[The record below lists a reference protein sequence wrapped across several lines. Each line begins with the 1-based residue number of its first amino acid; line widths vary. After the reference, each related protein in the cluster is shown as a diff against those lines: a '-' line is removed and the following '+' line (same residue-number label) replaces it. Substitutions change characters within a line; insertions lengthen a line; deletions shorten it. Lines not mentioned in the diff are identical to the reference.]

1 MGEAG
6 SGSAIRVLHVDDD
19 RQYAETT
26 AAFLKQER
34 AEFEVETATSASEGL
49 ARLDGESVD
58 CIVSDY
64 EMPGENG
71 IDFLESIRE
80 AYPDLPFIL
89 YTGRGS
95 EAVAGDAI
103 SAGVTDYLQK
113 TSDPSHYALL
123 ANRIVNAVEQYRS
136 QRALEESKDRLSLF
150 IDQSPLGFVEF
161 DQDFEIIRVNDTVT
175 DIFGYTE
182 EELVGETWEV
192 FVSPRSYDDV
202 DAVTSAL
209 SDVSGGYH
217 SVDEN
222 VRKDGERIM
231 VEWHNRLVTDDSG
244 DVVTIFSHCQDVT
257 ERIEYEQNL
266 AQLRDFF
273 AEAEELGELGAWEF
287 DESGMSTWTA
297 GTRRIH
303 EVDDDFDPTVEGGLS
318 FYHPADRE
326 TVADAVDAA
335 LEDGEPYDL
344 EVRLITATGDRRWVR
359 TRGKRVEDDES
370 RTVRG
375 FIQDITEQKERERR
389 LRVQNERLESFASV
403 VSHDLQGPLTAAQ
416 GHLELARQE
425 VTNDHLDSIDDAHER
440 MQTLIDDILTLARD
454 GREATTTEPVNV
466 QTAAT
471 ACWQT
476 IDTAEATLV
485 TDTDSVVLAD
495 PRRLQRLLANLF
507 RNSVAHG
514 SQPEPSQLQEES
526 LEQGAAGSPGQP
538 DGAVGNGGGVTVT
551 VGDVDD
557 ASGFY
562 VADDGPGIPEDER
575 DAVFDAGYSTASEGT
590 GFGLAIVADIAAV
603 HGWDVSVTDS
613 ESGGARFEITGVD
626 EAR

>member
-1 MGEAG
+1 MGEA
-6 SGSAIRVLHVDDD
+6 GSAIRVLHVDDD
-19 RQYAETT
+19 LPYAETA
-26 AAFLKQER
+26 AAFLERER
-34 AEFEVETATSASEGL
+34 AEFDIETATSASEGL
-49 ARLDGESVD
+49 RLLETESVD

-71 IDFLESIRE
+71 IEFLESVRE
-80 AYPDLPFIL
+80 DYPDLPFIL

-113 TSDPSHYALL
+113 TSDTSHYALL
-123 ANRIVNAVEQYRS
+123 ANRIVNAVEQSRS
-136 QRALEESKDRLSLF
+136 QRALEASKDRLSLF
-150 IDQSPLGFVEF
+150 IDQSPLGFVEYN
-161 DQDFEIIRVNDTVT
+161 QDFEIVRVNDTLT
-175 DIFGYTE
+175 EMFGYTE
-182 EELVGETWEV
+182 DELVGETWEV
-192 FVSPRSYDDV
+192 FVSPESYNNV

-209 SDVSGGYH
+209 SEASGGYH
-217 SVDEN
+217 SVNEN
-222 VRKDGERIM
+222 VRKDGDRIV
-231 VEWHNRLVTDDSG
+231 VEWHNRIVTDDSG

-257 ERIEYEQNL
+257 ERIEHEQNL

-273 AEAEELGELGAWEF
+273 AEAEELGDLGAWEF

-303 EVDDDFDPTVEGGLS
+303 EVDDDFDPTVEDGLS
-318 FYHPADRE
+318 FYHPDDRE

-344 EVRLITATGDRRWVR
+344 EVRLITATGDCRWVR
-359 TRGKRVEDDES
+359 THGKRVEDGEK

-403 VSHDLQGPLTAAQ
+403 VSHDLQGPLTVAQ
-416 GHLELARQE
+416 GHLELAQQD
-425 VTNDHLDSIDDAHER
+425 VTSDHLDSIDSAHER

-454 GREATTTEPVNV
+454 GREATTTEPVSL
-466 QTAAT
+466 QTAAS
-471 ACWQT
+471 ACWET
-476 IDTAEATLV
+476 IGTENGTLV
-485 TDTDSVVLAD
+485 TDTDSVVVAD
-495 PRRLQRLLANLF
+495 PRRLQRLLENLF
-507 RNSVAHG
+507 RNSVTHA
-514 SQPEPSQLQEES
+514 STPSLSRMQENS
-526 LEQGAAGSPGQP
+526 VEQGSAGSSMQS
-538 DGAVGNGGGVTVT
+538 DSADDDGVTVT
-551 VGDVDD
+551 VGDIDD
-557 ASGFY
+557 ANGFY

-575 DAVFDAGYSTASEGT
+575 DTVFEAGYSTASEGT
-590 GFGLAIVADIAAV
+590 GFGLAIVTDIAAV

-626 EAR
+626 KET

>member
-1 MGEAG
+1 MGEA
-6 SGSAIRVLHVDDD
+6 GSAIRVLHVDDD

-26 AAFLKQER
+26 AAFLKRER
-34 AEFEVETATSASEGL
+34 TAFDIETATSAAAGL
-49 ARLDGESVD
+49 RLLETESVD

-71 IDFLESIRE
+71 IDFLESVRE
-80 AYPDLPFIL
+80 DYPDLPFIL

-95 EAVAGDAI
+95 EEIAGDAI

-113 TSDPSHYALL
+113 TSDTSHYALL

-136 QRALEESKDRLSLF
+136 QRALEASKDRLSLF
-150 IDQSPLGFVEF
+150 IDQSPLGFVEYN
-161 DQDFEIIRVNDTVT
+161 QDFEIVRVNDTLT
-175 DIFGYTE
+175 EIFGYTE

-192 FVSPRSYDDV
+192 FVSEESYDHV

-209 SDVSGGYH
+209 SEASGGYH
-217 SVDEN
+217 SVNEN
-222 VRKDGERIM
+222 VRKGGERIM

-244 DVVTIFSHCQDVT
+244 GVVTIFSHCQDVT
-257 ERIEYEQNL
+257 DRIEHEQNL

-273 AEAEELGELGAWEF
+273 AEAEELGDLGAWEF
-287 DESGMSTWTA
+287 DETGTLTWTA

-303 EVDDDFDPTVEGGLS
+303 EVDDDFDPTIEEGLS
-318 FYHPADRE
+318 FYHPEDRE
-326 TVADAVDAA
+326 MVSDAVDAA
-335 LEDGEPYDL
+335 LEDGEPYDI
-344 EVRLITATGDRRWVR
+344 ETRLITATGDRRWVR
-359 TRGKRVEDDES
+359 THGKRVEGAEK

-403 VSHDLQGPLTAAQ
+403 VSHDLQGPLTVAQ
-416 GHLELARQE
+416 GHLELAQQA
-425 VTNDHLDSIDDAHER
+425 VTNDHLDSIDSAHER

-454 GREATTTEPVNV
+454 GREATTTEPVSL
-466 QTAAT
+466 QTAAS
-471 ACWQT
+471 ACWET
-476 IDTAEATLV
+476 IGTENGSLV
-485 TDTDSVVLAD
+485 TDTDSVVVAD
-495 PRRLQRLLANLF
+495 PRRLQRLLENLF
-507 RNSVAHG
+507 RNCVAHG
-514 SQPEPSQLQEES
+514 SESSLSQMHENS
-526 LEQGAAGSPGQP
+526 MEQGSGGSLRQS
-538 DGAVGNGGGVTVT
+538 DETVESDTGVTVT
-551 VGDVDD
+551 VGDIDD

-562 VADDGPGIPEDER
+562 VADDGPGVPEDER
-575 DAVFDAGYSTASEGT
+575 DTVFEAGYSTAPEGT

-626 EAR
+626 RET

>member
-1 MGEAG
+1 MGEA
-6 SGSAIRVLHVDDD
+6 GSAIRVLHVDDD

-26 AAFLKQER
+26 AAFLTRER
-34 AEFEVETATSASEGL
+34 PAFDIETATSAAAGL
-49 ARLDGESVD
+49 RLLETESVD

-71 IDFLESIRE
+71 IDFLESVRE
-80 AYPDLPFIL
+80 DYPDLPFIL

-95 EAVAGDAI
+95 EEIAGDAI

-113 TSDPSHYALL
+113 TSDTSHYALL

-136 QRALEESKDRLSLF
+136 QRALEASKDRLSLF
-150 IDQSPLGFVEF
+150 IDQSPLGFVEYN
-161 DQDFEIIRVNDTVT
+161 QDFEIVRVNDTLT
-175 DIFGYTE
+175 EIFGYTE

-192 FVSPRSYDDV
+192 FVSEESYDHV

-209 SDVSGGYH
+209 SEASGGYH
-217 SVDEN
+217 SVNEN
-222 VRKDGERIM
+222 VRKGGERIM

-257 ERIEYEQNL
+257 ERIEHEQNL

-273 AEAEELGELGAWEF
+273 AEAEELGDLGAWEF
-287 DESGMSTWTA
+287 DETGTLTWTA

-303 EVDDDFDPTVEGGLS
+303 GVDDDFDPTIEEGLS
-318 FYHPADRE
+318 FYHPEDRE
-326 TVADAVDAA
+326 MVSDAVDAA
-335 LEDGEPYDL
+335 LEDGEPYDI
-344 EVRLITATGDRRWVR
+344 ETRLITATGDCRWVR
-359 TRGKRVEDDES
+359 THGKRVEGAEK
-370 RTVRG
+370 RTVQG

-389 LRVQNERLESFASV
+389 LRVQNDRLESFASV
-403 VSHDLQGPLTAAQ
+403 VSHDLQGPLTVAQ
-416 GHLELARQE
+416 GHLELAQQA

-454 GREATTTEPVNV
+454 GREATTTEPVSL
-466 QTAAT
+466 QTAAS
-471 ACWQT
+471 ACWET
-476 IDTAEATLV
+476 IGTENGTLV
-485 TDTDSVVLAD
+485 TDTDSVVVAD
-495 PRRLQRLLANLF
+495 PRRLQRLLENLF
-507 RNSVAHG
+507 RNCVAHG
-514 SQPEPSQLQEES
+514 SEPSLSQMHENS
-526 LEQGAAGSPGQP
+526 MEQGSVGSPGQS
-538 DGAVGNGGGVTVT
+538 DEIVESDTGVTVT
-551 VGDVDD
+551 VGDIDD

-562 VADDGPGIPEDER
+562 VADDGPGVPEDER
-575 DAVFDAGYSTASEGT
+575 DTVFEAGYSTAPEGT

-626 EAR
+626 RET

>member
-1 MGEAG
+1 MGEA
-6 SGSAIRVLHVDDD
+6 GSAIRVLHVDDD

-26 AAFLKQER
+26 AAFLTRER
-34 AEFEVETATSASEGL
+34 PAFDIETATSAAAGL
-49 ARLDGESVD
+49 RLLETEPVD

-71 IDFLESIRE
+71 IDFLESVRE
-80 AYPDLPFIL
+80 DYPDLPFIL

-113 TSDPSHYALL
+113 TSDTSHYALL

-136 QRALEESKDRLSLF
+136 QRALEASKDRLSLF
-150 IDQSPLGFVEF
+150 IDQSPLGFVEYN
-161 DQDFEIIRVNDTVT
+161 QDFEIVRVNDTLT
-175 DIFGYTE
+175 EIFGYTE

-192 FVSPRSYDDV
+192 FVSEESYDHV

-209 SDVSGGYH
+209 SEASGGYH
-217 SVDEN
+217 SVNEN
-222 VRKDGERIM
+222 VRKGGERIM

-257 ERIEYEQNL
+257 ERIEHEQNL

-273 AEAEELGELGAWEF
+273 AEAEELGDLGAWEF
-287 DESGMSTWTA
+287 DETGTLTWTA

-303 EVDDDFDPTVEGGLS
+303 GVDDDFDPTIEEGLS
-318 FYHPADRE
+318 FYHPEDRE
-326 TVADAVDAA
+326 MVSDAVDAA
-335 LEDGEPYDL
+335 LEDGEPYDI
-344 EVRLITATGDRRWVR
+344 ETRLITATGDCRWVR
-359 TRGKRVEDDES
+359 THGKRVEGAEK

-389 LRVQNERLESFASV
+389 LRVQNDRLESFASV
-403 VSHDLQGPLTAAQ
+403 VSHDLQGPLTVAQ
-416 GHLELARQE
+416 GHLELAQQA

-454 GREATTTEPVNV
+454 GREATTTEPVSL
-466 QTAAT
+466 QTAAS
-471 ACWQT
+471 ACWET
-476 IDTAEATLV
+476 IGTENGTLV
-485 TDTDSVVLAD
+485 TDTDSVVVAD
-495 PRRLQRLLANLF
+495 PRRLQRLLENLF
-507 RNSVAHG
+507 RNCVAHG
-514 SQPEPSQLQEES
+514 SEPSLSQMHENS
-526 LEQGAAGSPGQP
+526 MEQGSVGSPGQS
-538 DGAVGNGGGVTVT
+538 DEIVESDTGVTVT
-551 VGDVDD
+551 VGDIDD

-562 VADDGPGIPEDER
+562 VADDGPGVPEDER
-575 DAVFDAGYSTASEGT
+575 DTVFEAGYSTAPDGT
-590 GFGLAIVADIAAV
+590 GFGLAIVAEIAAV

-626 EAR
+626 RET

>member
-6 SGSAIRVLHVDDD
+6 SAIQVLHVDDD
-19 RQYAETT
+19 REYTEMT
-26 AAFLKQER
+26 AAFLQRESVD
-34 AEFEVETATSASEGL
+34 FTIETATSASEGL
-49 ARLDGESVD
+49 RLLDRESVD

-71 IDFLESIRE
+71 IDFLESVRE
-80 AYPDLPFIL
+80 DYPDLPFIL
-89 YTGRGS
+89 YTGHGS
-95 EAVAGDAI
+95 EAVASDAI

-113 TSDPSHYALL
+113 TADTSHYALL
-123 ANRIVNAVEQYRS
+123 ANRIINAVEQYRS
-136 QRALEESKDRLSLF
+136 QRALEASKDRLSLF
-150 IDQSPLGFVEF
+150 IDQSPLGFVEYN
-161 DQDFEIIRVNDTVT
+161 QDFEIVRVNDTLT
-175 DIFGYTE
+175 EIFGYTE
-182 EELVGETWEV
+182 TELLGETWEM
-192 FVSPRSYDDV
+192 FVSSESYDDV

-209 SDVSGGYH
+209 SEASGGYH
-217 SVDEN
+217 SINEN
-222 VRKDGERIM
+222 VRKDGECIV

-257 ERIEYEQNL
+257 ERIEHEQNL

-273 AEAEELGELGAWEF
+273 DEAEELGDLGAWEF

-303 EVDDDFDPTVEGGLS
+303 EVGDDFDPTVEDGLS
-318 FYHPADRE
+318 FYHPEDRE
-326 TVADAVDAA
+326 RVADAVEAA
-335 LEDGEPYDL
+335 LEHGEQYDL
-344 EVRLITATGDRRWVR
+344 EVRLTTAKGNHRWVR
-359 TRGKRVEDDES
+359 TRGKRVEGTEK

-389 LRVQNERLESFASV
+389 LRVQNERLDSFASV
-403 VSHDLQGPLTAAQ
+403 VSHDLQGPLTVAQ
-416 GHLELARQE
+416 GHLELAQQD
-425 VTNDHLDSIDDAHER
+425 VTNDHLDSIDAAHER

-454 GREATTTEPVNV
+454 GRAATTTEPVTL

-471 ACWQT
+471 ACWET
-476 IDTAEATLV
+476 IETENATLEA
-485 TDTDSVVLAD
+485 DTDSVVLAD
-495 PRRLQRLLANLF
+495 PRRLQRLLENLF
-507 RNSVAHG
+507 RNCVAHG
-514 SQPEPSQLQEES
+514 SDPPLSQIQGES
-526 LEQGAAGSPGQP
+526 VEHGSSSGPVQS
-538 DGAVGNGGGVTVT
+538 DEADESDARVTVT

-575 DAVFDAGYSTASEGT
+575 DTVFEAGYSTASEGT

-626 EAR
+626 KET

>member
-6 SGSAIRVLHVDDD
+6 SAIQVLHVDDD
-19 RQYAETT
+19 LPYAETT
-26 AAFLKQER
+26 AAFLKRER
-34 AEFEVETATSASEGL
+34 ADFDIETATSAAAGL
-49 ARLDGESVD
+49 RLLETEPVD

-71 IDFLESIRE
+71 IDFLESVRE
-80 AYPDLPFIL
+80 NYPDLPFIL

-113 TSDPSHYALL
+113 TGDTSHYALL

-161 DQDFEIIRVNDTVT
+161 DQNFEIVRVNDTLT

-182 EELVGETWEV
+182 DELIGETWEV
-192 FVSPRSYDDV
+192 FVSPESYNHV
-202 DAVTSAL
+202 DEVTSAL
-209 SDVSGGYH
+209 SEASGGYH

-257 ERIEYEQNL
+257 ERTEYEQNL
-266 AQLRDFF
+266 AQMRDFF
-273 AEAEELGELGAWEF
+273 AEAEELGDLGAWEF
-287 DESGMSTWTA
+287 DESGEVTWTA
-297 GTRRIH
+297 GTCRIH
-303 EVDDDFDPTVEGGLS
+303 EVDDDFEPTVEDGMS
-318 FYHPADRE
+318 FFHPDDRE
-326 TVADAVDAA
+326 TIQAAVDTA
-335 LEDGEPYDL
+335 LEDGEPYD
-344 EVRLITATGDRRWVR
+344 EEARLITATGDHRWVR
-359 TRGKRVEDDES
+359 TRGKRIEDAEK

-403 VSHDLQGPLTAAQ
+403 VSHDLQGPLTVAQ

-425 VTNDHLDSIDDAHER
+425 VDDDHLDSIDSAHQR

-454 GREATTTEPVNV
+454 GREATTPEPVSL

-476 IDTAEATLV
+476 INTENATLV
-485 TDTDSVVLAD
+485 TDTDSVIVAD
-495 PRRLQRLLANLF
+495 PQRLRRLLENLF
-507 RNSVAHG
+507 RNSVTHG
-514 SQPEPSQLQEES
+514 SMPSQVQGES
-526 LEQGAAGSPGQP
+526 AESGSTSGREQR
-538 DGAVGNGGGVTVT
+538 DVTVT
-551 VGDVDD
+551 VGDLGDG
-557 ASGFY
+557 SGFY
-562 VADDGPGIPEDER
+562 VADDGPGIPEGER
-575 DAVFDAGYSTASEGT
+575 DTVFEAGYSTGSDGT

-603 HGWDVSVTDS
+603 HDWETNVTES
-613 ESGGARFEITGVD
+613 ESGGARFEFTGVD
-626 EAR
+626 RVA

>member
-6 SGSAIRVLHVDDD
+6 SSIRVLHVDDD
-19 RQYAETT
+19 LQYAETT
-26 AAFLKQER
+26 AAFLERER
-34 AEFEVETATSASEGL
+34 AAFDIETATSASEGL
-49 ARLDGESVD
+49 ARIESATFD

-64 EMPGENG
+64 EMPGESG
-71 IDFLESIRE
+71 IDFLESVRE
-80 AYPDLPFIL
+80 AYPELPFIL

-113 TSDPSHYALL
+113 TSDTSHYALL
-123 ANRIVNAVEQYRS
+123 ANRIANAVQQYRS
-136 QRALEESKDRLSLF
+136 QQALEESTDRLSLF
-150 IDQSPLGFVEF
+150 IDQSPLGFVEY
-161 DQDFEIIRVNDTVT
+161 DPDFEIVRVNDTLT
-175 DIFGYTE
+175 EIFGYTE
-182 EELVGETWEV
+182 DELLGETWEV
-192 FVSPRSYDDV
+192 FVSPDSYDDV

-209 SDVSGGYH
+209 SEASGGYH

-231 VEWHNRLVTDDSG
+231 VEWHNRLVTDDTG
-244 DVVTIFSHCQDVT
+244 DVVTVFSHCKDVT
-257 ERIEYEQNL
+257 KRIERERNL

-273 AEAEELGELGAWEF
+273 AEAEELGDLGAWEF
-287 DESGMSTWTA
+287 DETGVSTWTE

-303 EVDDDFDPTVEGGLS
+303 EVDDEFNPTVEDGLS
-318 FYHPADRE
+318 FYHPEDRDR
-326 TVADAVDAA
+326 VADAVDAA
-335 LEDGEPYDL
+335 LEEGDPYD
-344 EVRLITATGDRRWVR
+344 VQARLITATGDCRWVR
-359 TRGKRVEDDES
+359 SRGKRVKDAEH

-403 VSHDLQGPLTAAQ
+403 VSHDLQGPLTVAQ

-425 VTNDHLDSIDDAHER
+425 VTDDRLDSIDSAHQR

-454 GREATTTEPVNV
+454 GREATTTEPVDLH
-466 QTAAT
+466 TAAT

-476 IDTAEATLV
+476 VETENATLE
-485 TDTDSVVLAD
+485 TDTDSVVVAD
-495 PRRLQRLLANLF
+495 PRRLRRLLENLF

-514 SQPEPSQLQEES
+514 SLPTTGQDEGVEHSSTTSQS
-526 LEQGAAGSPGQP
+526 
-538 DGAVGNGGGVTVT
+538 DAVVEHGDGVTVT
-551 VGDVDD
+551 VGDIED

-562 VADDGPGIPEDER
+562 VADDGPGVPEDER
-575 DAVFDAGYSTASEGT
+575 DVVFEAGYSTASDGT

-613 ESGGARFEITGVD
+613 ESGGARFEITGIV
-626 EAR
+626 EGG

>member
-1 MGEAG
+1 MGEA
-6 SGSAIRVLHVDDD
+6 GSAIRVLHVDDD

-26 AAFLKQER
+26 AAFLTRER
-34 AEFEVETATSASEGL
+34 PAFDIETATSAAAGL
-49 ARLDGESVD
+49 RLLETEPVD

-71 IDFLESIRE
+71 IDFLESVRE
-80 AYPDLPFIL
+80 DYPDLPFIL

-113 TSDPSHYALL
+113 TSDTSHYALL

-136 QRALEESKDRLSLF
+136 QRALEASKDRLSLF
-150 IDQSPLGFVEF
+150 IDQSPLGFVEYN
-161 DQDFEIIRVNDTVT
+161 QDFEIVRVNDTLT
-175 DIFGYTE
+175 EIFGYTE

-192 FVSPRSYDDV
+192 FVSEESYDHV

-209 SDVSGGYH
+209 SEASGGYH
-217 SVDEN
+217 SVNEN
-222 VRKDGERIM
+222 VRKGGERIM

-257 ERIEYEQNL
+257 ERIEHEQNL

-273 AEAEELGELGAWEF
+273 AEAEELGDLGAWEF
-287 DESGMSTWTA
+287 DETGTLTWTA

-303 EVDDDFDPTVEGGLS
+303 GVDDDFDPTIEEGLS
-318 FYHPADRE
+318 FYHPEDRE
-326 TVADAVDAA
+326 MVSDAVDAA
-335 LEDGEPYDL
+335 LEDGEPYDI
-344 EVRLITATGDRRWVR
+344 ETRLITATGDCRWVR
-359 TRGKRVEDDES
+359 THGKRVEGAEK

-389 LRVQNERLESFASV
+389 LRVQNDRLESFASV
-403 VSHDLQGPLTAAQ
+403 VSHDLQGPLTVAQ
-416 GHLELARQE
+416 GHLELAQQA

-454 GREATTTEPVNV
+454 GREATTTEPVSL
-466 QTAAT
+466 QTAAS
-471 ACWQT
+471 ACWET
-476 IDTAEATLV
+476 IGTENGTLV
-485 TDTDSVVLAD
+485 TGTDSVVVAD
-495 PRRLQRLLANLF
+495 PRRLQRLLENLF
-507 RNSVAHG
+507 RNCVAHG
-514 SQPEPSQLQEES
+514 SEPSLSQMHENS
-526 LEQGAAGSPGQP
+526 MEQGSVGSPGQS
-538 DGAVGNGGGVTVT
+538 DEIVESDTGVTVT
-551 VGDVDD
+551 VGDIDD

-562 VADDGPGIPEDER
+562 VADDGPGVPEDER
-575 DAVFDAGYSTASEGT
+575 DTVFEAGYSTAPEGT

-626 EAR
+626 RET

>member
-6 SGSAIRVLHVDDD
+6 SPVRILHVDDD
-19 RQYAETT
+19 LQYAETT
-26 AAFLKQER
+26 AAFLERER
-34 AEFEVETATSASEGL
+34 AAFDIETATSATEGL
-49 ARLDGESVD
+49 TRLESAAFD

-71 IDFLESIRE
+71 IDFLESVRE
-80 AYPDLPFIL
+80 DYPDLPFIL

-95 EAVAGDAI
+95 EAVAGEAI

-113 TSDPSHYALL
+113 TSDTSHYALL
-123 ANRIVNAVEQYRS
+123 ANRIANAVEQYRS
-136 QRALEESKDRLSLF
+136 QRALEESTDRLSLF
-150 IDQSPLGFVEF
+150 IHQSPLGFVEY
-161 DQDFEIIRVNDTVT
+161 DPNFEIVRVNDTLS

-182 EELVGETWEV
+182 DELLGETWEV
-192 FVSPRSYDDV
+192 FVSPESYDDV

-209 SDVSGGYH
+209 SEASGGYH

-222 VRKDGERIM
+222 VRKDGEHIM

-244 DVVTIFSHCQDVT
+244 AVVTIFSHCQDVT
-257 ERIEYEQNL
+257 ERIERERNL

-273 AEAEELGELGAWEF
+273 AEAEELGDLGAWEF
-287 DESGMSTWTA
+287 DETGFSTWTD

-303 EVDDDFDPTVEGGLS
+303 EVDDDFDPTVEDGLS
-318 FYHPADRE
+318 FYHPEDRE
-326 TVADAVDAA
+326 RVADAVDAA
-335 LEDGEPYDL
+335 LEDGDPYDV
-344 EVRLITATGDRRWVR
+344 EARLITATGDCRWVQ
-359 TRGKRVEDDES
+359 TRGKQVEDADH

-375 FIQDITEQKERERR
+375 FIQDITEQKQRERR

-403 VSHDLQGPLTAAQ
+403 VSHDLQGPLTVAQ
-416 GHLELARQE
+416 GHLELARQDGAD
-425 VTNDHLDSIDDAHER
+425 DHLDSIDSAHQR

-454 GREATTTEPVNV
+454 GREATTTEPVDL

-476 IDTAEATLV
+476 VETENATLE
-485 TDTDSVVLAD
+485 TDTDSVVAAD
-495 PRRLQRLLANLF
+495 PRRLRRLLENLF

-514 SQPEPSQLQEES
+514 SLPSQGEGGS
-526 LEQGAAGSPGQP
+526 VEQSSTPP
-538 DGAVGNGGGVTVT
+538 SDAVVEHSDGVTVT
-551 VGDVDD
+551 VADNED

-562 VADDGPGIPEDER
+562 VADDGPGIPEEER
-575 DAVFDAGYSTASEGT
+575 DTVFEAGYSTASDGT

-603 HGWDVSVTDS
+603 HGWDISVTDS

-626 EAR
+626 ERG

>member
-1 MGEAG
+1 MGEA
-6 SGSAIRVLHVDDD
+6 GSAIRVLHVDDD

-26 AAFLKQER
+26 AAFLQRER
-34 AEFEVETATSASEGL
+34 TTFDIETATSAAAGL
-49 ARLDGESVD
+49 RLLETEPVD

-64 EMPGENG
+64 EMPGKNG
-71 IDFLESIRE
+71 IDLLESVRE
-80 AYPDLPFIL
+80 DYPELPFIL

-95 EAVAGDAI
+95 EEIAGDAI

-113 TSDPSHYALL
+113 TSDTSHYALL
-123 ANRIVNAVEQYRS
+123 ANRVVNAVEQYRS
-136 QRALEESKDRLSLF
+136 QSALKASRDRFSLF
-150 IDQSPLGFVEF
+150 VDQSPLGFVEY
-161 DQDFEIIRVNDTVT
+161 DQDFEIVRVNDTLT

-182 EELVGETWEV
+182 DELVGETWEV
-192 FVSPRSYDDV
+192 FVSDESYAHV
-202 DAVTSAL
+202 DEVTSAL
-209 SDVSGGYH
+209 SEASGGYH

-244 DVVTIFSHCQDVT
+244 DAVTVFSHCQDVT
-257 ERIEYEQNL
+257 ERIEHEQNL
-266 AQLRDFF
+266 AQVRDFF
-273 AEAEELGELGAWEF
+273 AEAEELGDLGAWEV
-287 DESGMSTWTA
+287 DETGTLTWTA

-303 EVDDDFDPTVEGGLS
+303 EVNDDFDPTIEEGLS
-318 FYHPADRE
+318 FYHPEDRE
-326 TVADAVDAA
+326 TVVDAVDAA
-335 LEDGEPYDL
+335 LEDGEPYDI
-344 EVRLITATGDRRWVR
+344 EARLITAPGNCRWVR
-359 TRGKRVEDDES
+359 THGKRVEGAEK

-403 VSHDLQGPLTAAQ
+403 VSHDLQGPLTVAQ
-416 GHLELARQE
+416 GHLELAQQE

-454 GREATTTEPVNV
+454 GREATTSEPVNV
-466 QTAAT
+466 RTAAT
-471 ACWQT
+471 ACWET
-476 IDTAEATLV
+476 IDTENATLV

-507 RNSVAHG
+507 RNCMVHG
-514 SQPEPSQLQEES
+514 SELSLSPMHESSMEQDAASSPTPSNETVEN
-526 LEQGAAGSPGQP
+526 
-538 DGAVGNGGGVTVT
+538 DVTVT
-551 VGDVDD
+551 VGDIDD

-575 DAVFDAGYSTASEGT
+575 DTVFEAGYSTASEGT

-613 ESGGARFEITGVD
+613 ESDGARFEVTGVD
-626 EAR
+626 RET

>member
-1 MGEAG
+1 MGEA
-6 SGSAIRVLHVDDD
+6 GSAIRVLHVDDD

-26 AAFLKQER
+26 AAFLTRER
-34 AEFEVETATSASEGL
+34 PAFDIETATSAAAGL
-49 ARLDGESVD
+49 RLLETEPVD

-71 IDFLESIRE
+71 IDFLESVRE
-80 AYPDLPFIL
+80 DYPDLPFIL

-113 TSDPSHYALL
+113 TSDTSHYALL

-136 QRALEESKDRLSLF
+136 QRALEASKDRLSLF
-150 IDQSPLGFVEF
+150 IDQSPLGFVEYN
-161 DQDFEIIRVNDTVT
+161 QDFEIVRVNDTLT
-175 DIFGYTE
+175 EIFGYTE

-192 FVSPRSYDDV
+192 FVSEESYDHV

-209 SDVSGGYH
+209 SEASGGYH
-217 SVDEN
+217 SVNEN
-222 VRKDGERIM
+222 VRKGGERIM

-257 ERIEYEQNL
+257 ERIEHEQNL

-273 AEAEELGELGAWEF
+273 AEAEELGDLGAWEF
-287 DESGMSTWTA
+287 DETGTLTWTA

-303 EVDDDFDPTVEGGLS
+303 GVDDDFDPTIEEGLS
-318 FYHPADRE
+318 FYHPEDRE
-326 TVADAVDAA
+326 MVSDAVDAA
-335 LEDGEPYDL
+335 LEDGEPYDI
-344 EVRLITATGDRRWVR
+344 ETRLITATGDCRWVR
-359 TRGKRVEDDES
+359 THGKRVEGAEK

-375 FIQDITEQKERERR
+375 FIQDITDQKERERR
-389 LRVQNERLESFASV
+389 LRVQNDRLESFASV
-403 VSHDLQGPLTAAQ
+403 VSHDLQGPLTVAQ
-416 GHLELARQE
+416 GHLELAQQA

-454 GREATTTEPVNV
+454 GREATTTEPVSL
-466 QTAAT
+466 QTAAS
-471 ACWQT
+471 ACWET
-476 IDTAEATLV
+476 IGTENGTLV
-485 TDTDSVVLAD
+485 TGTDSVVVAD
-495 PRRLQRLLANLF
+495 PRRLQRLLENLF
-507 RNSVAHG
+507 RNCVAHG
-514 SQPEPSQLQEES
+514 SEPSLSQMHENS
-526 LEQGAAGSPGQP
+526 MEQGSVGSPGQS
-538 DGAVGNGGGVTVT
+538 DEIVESDTGVTVT
-551 VGDVDD
+551 VGDIDD

-562 VADDGPGIPEDER
+562 VADDGPGVPEDER
-575 DAVFDAGYSTASEGT
+575 DTVFEAGYSTAPEGT

-626 EAR
+626 RET

>member
-1 MGEAG
+1 MGEA
-6 SGSAIRVLHVDDD
+6 GSAIRVLHVDDD

-26 AAFLKQER
+26 AAFLKRER
-34 AEFEVETATSASEGL
+34 TAFDIETATSAAAGL
-49 ARLDGESVD
+49 RLLETESVD

-71 IDFLESIRE
+71 IDFLESVRE
-80 AYPDLPFIL
+80 DYPDLPFIL

-95 EAVAGDAI
+95 EEIAGDAI

-113 TSDPSHYALL
+113 TSDTSHYALL

-136 QRALEESKDRLSLF
+136 QRALEASKDRLSLF
-150 IDQSPLGFVEF
+150 IDQSPLGFVEYN
-161 DQDFEIIRVNDTVT
+161 QDFEIVRVNDTLT
-175 DIFGYTE
+175 EIFGYTE

-192 FVSPRSYDDV
+192 FVSEESYDHV

-209 SDVSGGYH
+209 SEASGGYH
-217 SVDEN
+217 SVNEN
-222 VRKDGERIM
+222 VRKGGERIM

-244 DVVTIFSHCQDVT
+244 GVVTIFSHCQDVT
-257 ERIEYEQNL
+257 ERIEHEQNL

-273 AEAEELGELGAWEF
+273 AEAEELGDLGAWEF
-287 DESGMSTWTA
+287 DETGTLTWTA

-303 EVDDDFDPTVEGGLS
+303 EVDDDFDPTIEEGLS
-318 FYHPADRE
+318 FYHPEDRE
-326 TVADAVDAA
+326 MVSDAVDAA
-335 LEDGEPYDL
+335 LEDGEPYDI
-344 EVRLITATGDRRWVR
+344 ETRLITATGDRRWVR
-359 TRGKRVEDDES
+359 THGKRVEGAEK

-403 VSHDLQGPLTAAQ
+403 VSHDLQGPLTVAQ
-416 GHLELARQE
+416 GHLELAQQA
-425 VTNDHLDSIDDAHER
+425 VTNDHLDSIDSAHER

-454 GREATTTEPVNV
+454 GREATTTEPVSL
-466 QTAAT
+466 QTAAS
-471 ACWQT
+471 ACWET
-476 IDTAEATLV
+476 IGTENGSLV
-485 TDTDSVVLAD
+485 TDTDSVVVAD
-495 PRRLQRLLANLF
+495 PRRLQRLLENLF
-507 RNSVAHG
+507 RNCMAHG
-514 SQPEPSQLQEES
+514 SEPSLSQMHENS
-526 LEQGAAGSPGQP
+526 MEQGSGGSLRQS
-538 DGAVGNGGGVTVT
+538 DETVESDTGVTVT
-551 VGDVDD
+551 VGDIDD

-562 VADDGPGIPEDER
+562 VADDGPGVPEDER
-575 DAVFDAGYSTASEGT
+575 DTVFEAGYSTAPEGT

-626 EAR
+626 RET

>member
-1 MGEAG
+1 MGEA
-6 SGSAIRVLHVDDD
+6 GSAIRVLHVDDD

-26 AAFLKQER
+26 AAFLTRER
-34 AEFEVETATSASEGL
+34 PAFDIETATSAAAGL
-49 ARLDGESVD
+49 RLLETEPVD

-71 IDFLESIRE
+71 IDFLESVRE
-80 AYPDLPFIL
+80 DYPDLPFIL

-113 TSDPSHYALL
+113 TSDTSHYALL

-136 QRALEESKDRLSLF
+136 QRALEASKDRLSLF
-150 IDQSPLGFVEF
+150 IDQSPLGFVEYN
-161 DQDFEIIRVNDTVT
+161 QDFEIVRVNDTLT
-175 DIFGYTE
+175 EIFGYTE

-192 FVSPRSYDDV
+192 FVSEESYDHV

-209 SDVSGGYH
+209 SEASGGYH
-217 SVDEN
+217 SVNEN
-222 VRKDGERIM
+222 VRKGGERIM

-257 ERIEYEQNL
+257 ERIEHEQNL

-273 AEAEELGELGAWEF
+273 AEAEELGDLGAWEF
-287 DESGMSTWTA
+287 DETGTLTWTA

-303 EVDDDFDPTVEGGLS
+303 GVDDDFDPTIEEGLS
-318 FYHPADRE
+318 FYHPEDRE
-326 TVADAVDAA
+326 MVSDAVDAA
-335 LEDGEPYDL
+335 LEDGEPYDI
-344 EVRLITATGDRRWVR
+344 ETRLITQQATVGGPDH
-359 TRGKRVEDDES
+359 GKRVEGAEK

-389 LRVQNERLESFASV
+389 LRVQNDRLESFASV
-403 VSHDLQGPLTAAQ
+403 VSHDLQGPLTVAQ
-416 GHLELARQE
+416 GHLELAQQA

-454 GREATTTEPVNV
+454 GREATTTEPVSL
-466 QTAAT
+466 QTAAS
-471 ACWQT
+471 ACWET
-476 IDTAEATLV
+476 IGTENGTLV
-485 TDTDSVVLAD
+485 TGTDSVVVAD
-495 PRRLQRLLANLF
+495 PRRLQRLLENLF
-507 RNSVAHG
+507 RNCVAHG
-514 SQPEPSQLQEES
+514 SEPSLSQMHENS
-526 LEQGAAGSPGQP
+526 MEQGSVGSPGQS
-538 DGAVGNGGGVTVT
+538 DEIVESDTGVTVT
-551 VGDVDD
+551 VGDIDD

-562 VADDGPGIPEDER
+562 VADDGPGVPEDER
-575 DAVFDAGYSTASEGT
+575 DTVFEAGYSTAPEGT

-626 EAR
+626 RET

>member
-34 AEFEVETATSASEGL
+34 AEFEIETATSASEGL

-150 IDQSPLGFVEF
+150 IDQSPLGFVEYN
-161 DQDFEIIRVNDTVT
+161 QDFEIVRVNDTLT

-182 EELVGETWEV
+182 DELVGETWEV
-192 FVSPRSYDDV
+192 FVSDESYADV

-209 SDVSGGYH
+209 SEASGGYH

-257 ERIEYEQNL
+257 ERVEHEQNL

-273 AEAEELGELGAWEF
+273 AEAEVLGELGAWEF

-303 EVDDDFDPTVEGGLS
+303 EVDDDFDPTVEDGLS
-318 FYHPADRE
+318 FYHPEDRE

-476 IDTAEATLV
+476 IDTADATLV

-514 SQPEPSQLQEES
+514 SQPAPSHLQEES
-526 LEQGAAGSPGQP
+526 LEQGAASSPGQP
-538 DGAVGNGGGVTVT
+538 DGAVGSDDEVTVT

-590 GFGLAIVADIAAV
+590 GFGLAIVTDIAAV

-613 ESGGARFEITGVD
+613 ESGGARFEIIGVA

>member
-1 MGEAG
+1 MGEA
-6 SGSAIRVLHVDDD
+6 GSAIRVLHVDDD
-19 RQYAETT
+19 RQYAETA
-26 AAFLKQER
+26 AAFLER
-34 AEFEVETATSASEGL
+34 ESAEFDIDIATNAQKG
-49 ARLDGESVD
+49 ARLLETEPVD

-64 EMPGENG
+64 EMPDQNG
-71 IDFLESIRE
+71 IDFLESVRE
-80 AYPDLPFIL
+80 DYPDLPFIL

-113 TSDPSHYALL
+113 SSDTSHYALL

-161 DQDFEIIRVNDTVT
+161 DRDFEIIRVNDTLT

-182 EELVGETWEV
+182 DELVGETWEV
-192 FVSPRSYDDV
+192 FVSDESYDHV
-202 DAVTSAL
+202 EAVTSAL

-217 SVDEN
+217 SINEN
-222 VRKDGERIM
+222 VRKDGEHIE

-244 DVVTIFSHCQDVT
+244 DVVTIFSHCQEVT
-257 ERIEYEQNL
+257 ERIEHEQNL

-273 AEAEELGELGAWEF
+273 DEAEQLGDLGAWEY

-303 EVDDDFDPTVEGGLS
+303 EVDDDFDPTVDDGLS
-318 FYHPADRE
+318 FYHPDDRE
-326 TVADAVDAA
+326 TVADAVEAA
-335 LEDGEPYDL
+335 LEHGEPYDL
-344 EVRLITATGDRRWVR
+344 EVRLVTASGNCRWVR
-359 TRGKRVEDDES
+359 TRGKRVEDSER

-389 LRVQNERLESFASV
+389 LRVQNERLDSFASV
-403 VSHDLQGPLTAAQ
+403 VSHDLQGPLTVAQ
-416 GHLELARQE
+416 GHLELAQQE
-425 VTNDHLDSIDDAHER
+425 VTNDHLDSINDAHER

-454 GREATTTEPVNV
+454 GRAATTTEAVAL

-471 ACWQT
+471 ACWET
-476 IDTAEATLV
+476 VDTGNATLE
-485 TDTDSVVLAD
+485 TTTDSVVFAD
-495 PRRLQRLLANLF
+495 PRRLQRLLENLF
-507 RNSVAHG
+507 RNCVAHG
-514 SQPEPSQLQEES
+514 AAPSLSQLQGERSERES
-526 LEQGAAGSPGQP
+526 MTGLGQS
-538 DGAVGNGGGVTVT
+538 DSAVENDGGVTVT
-551 VGDVDD
+551 VGDLDG

-562 VADDGPGIPEDER
+562 IADDGPGIPEDER
-575 DAVFDAGYSTASEGT
+575 DTVFEAGYSTASEGT

-603 HGWDVSVTDS
+603 HGWEVSVTDS

-626 EAR
+626 KET

>member
-1 MGEAG
+1 MGEA
-6 SGSAIRVLHVDDD
+6 GSAIRVLHVDDD
-19 RQYAETT
+19 LPYAETA
-26 AAFLKQER
+26 AAFLERER
-34 AEFEVETATSASEGL
+34 AEFDIETATSASEGL
-49 ARLDGESVD
+49 RLLETESVD

-71 IDFLESIRE
+71 IDFLESVRE
-80 AYPDLPFIL
+80 DYPDLPFIL

-113 TSDPSHYALL
+113 TSDTSHYALL
-123 ANRIVNAVEQYRS
+123 ANRIVNAVEQSRS
-136 QRALEESKDRLSLF
+136 QRALEASKDRLSLF
-150 IDQSPLGFVEF
+150 IDQSPLGFVEYN
-161 DQDFEIIRVNDTVT
+161 QDFEIVRVNDTLT
-175 DIFGYTE
+175 EMFGYTE
-182 EELVGETWEV
+182 DELVGETWEV
-192 FVSPRSYDDV
+192 FVSDESYADV
-202 DAVTSAL
+202 DEVTSAL
-209 SDVSGGYH
+209 SEASGGYH

-222 VRKDGERIM
+222 VRKDGERIV

-257 ERIEYEQNL
+257 ERIEHEQNL

-273 AEAEELGELGAWEF
+273 AEAEELGDLGAWEF

-303 EVDDDFDPTVEGGLS
+303 EVDDDFDPTVEDGLS
-318 FYHPADRE
+318 FYHPDDRE

-344 EVRLITATGDRRWVR
+344 EVRLITATGDCRWVR
-359 TRGKRVEDDES
+359 THGKRVEDGEK

-403 VSHDLQGPLTAAQ
+403 VSHDLQGPLTVAQ
-416 GHLELARQE
+416 GHLELAQQE
-425 VTNDHLDSIDDAHER
+425 VTSDHLDSIDSAHER

-454 GREATTTEPVNV
+454 GREATTTEPVSL
-466 QTAAT
+466 QTAAS
-471 ACWQT
+471 ACWET
-476 IDTAEATLV
+476 IGTENGTLV
-485 TDTDSVVLAD
+485 TDTDSVVVAD
-495 PRRLQRLLANLF
+495 PRRLQRLLENLF
-507 RNSVAHG
+507 RNSVTHA
-514 SQPEPSQLQEES
+514 STPSLSRMQENS
-526 LEQGAAGSPGQP
+526 VEQGSAGSSMQS
-538 DGAVGNGGGVTVT
+538 DSADDDGVTVT
-551 VGDVDD
+551 VGDIDD
-557 ASGFY
+557 ANGFY

-575 DAVFDAGYSTASEGT
+575 DTVFEAGYSTASEGT
-590 GFGLAIVADIAAV
+590 GFGLAIVTDIAAV

-613 ESGGARFEITGVD
+613 ESGGARFEITSVD
-626 EAR
+626 KET

>member
-1 MGEAG
+1 MGEA
-6 SGSAIRVLHVDDD
+6 GSAIRVLHVDDD

-26 AAFLKQER
+26 AAFLTRER
-34 AEFEVETATSASEGL
+34 PAFDIETATSAAAGL
-49 ARLDGESVD
+49 RLLETEPVD

-71 IDFLESIRE
+71 IDFLESVRE
-80 AYPDLPFIL
+80 DYPDLPFIL

-113 TSDPSHYALL
+113 TSDTSHYALL

-136 QRALEESKDRLSLF
+136 QRALEASKDRLSLF
-150 IDQSPLGFVEF
+150 IDQSPLGFVEYN
-161 DQDFEIIRVNDTVT
+161 QDFEIVRVNDTLT
-175 DIFGYTE
+175 EIFGYTE

-192 FVSPRSYDDV
+192 FVSEESYDHV

-209 SDVSGGYH
+209 SEASGGYH
-217 SVDEN
+217 SVNEN
-222 VRKDGERIM
+222 VRKGGERIM

-244 DVVTIFSHCQDVT
+244 GVVTIFSHCQDVT
-257 ERIEYEQNL
+257 ERIEHEQNL

-273 AEAEELGELGAWEF
+273 AEAEELGDLGAWEF
-287 DESGMSTWTA
+287 DETGTLTWTA

-303 EVDDDFDPTVEGGLS
+303 GVDDDFDPTIEEGLS
-318 FYHPADRE
+318 FYHPEDRE
-326 TVADAVDAA
+326 MVSDAVDAA
-335 LEDGEPYDL
+335 LEDGEPYDI
-344 EVRLITATGDRRWVR
+344 EARLITATGDCRWVR
-359 TRGKRVEDDES
+359 THGKRVEDAEK

-389 LRVQNERLESFASV
+389 LRVQNDRLESFASV
-403 VSHDLQGPLTAAQ
+403 VSHDLQGPLTVAQ
-416 GHLELARQE
+416 GHLELAQQA

-454 GREATTTEPVNV
+454 GREATTTEPVSL
-466 QTAAT
+466 QTAAS
-471 ACWQT
+471 ACWET
-476 IDTAEATLV
+476 IGTENGTLV
-485 TDTDSVVLAD
+485 TDTDSVVVAD
-495 PRRLQRLLANLF
+495 PRRLQRLLENLF
-507 RNSVAHG
+507 RNCVAHG
-514 SQPEPSQLQEES
+514 SEPSLSQMHENS
-526 LEQGAAGSPGQP
+526 MEQGSLGSPGQS
-538 DGAVGNGGGVTVT
+538 DEIVESDTGVTVT
-551 VGDVDD
+551 VGDIDD

-562 VADDGPGIPEDER
+562 VADDGPGVPEDER
-575 DAVFDAGYSTASEGT
+575 DTVFEAGYSTAPEGT

-626 EAR
+626 RET

>member
-6 SGSAIRVLHVDDD
+6 SAIQVLHVDDD
-19 RQYAETT
+19 REYAEMT
-26 AAFLKQER
+26 AAFLQRESVD
-34 AEFEVETATSASEGL
+34 FTIETATSASEGL
-49 ARLDGESVD
+49 RLLDKESVD

-71 IDFLESIRE
+71 IDFLESVRE
-80 AYPDLPFIL
+80 DYPDLPFIL

-95 EAVAGDAI
+95 EAVASDAI

-113 TSDPSHYALL
+113 TADTSHYALL

-136 QRALEESKDRLSLF
+136 QRALEASKDRLSLF
-150 IDQSPLGFVEF
+150 IDQSPLGFIEYN
-161 DQDFEIIRVNDTVT
+161 QDFEIVRVNDTLT
-175 DIFGYTE
+175 EIFGYTE
-182 EELVGETWEV
+182 TELLGETWEM
-192 FVSPRSYDDV
+192 FVSSESYDDV

-209 SDVSGGYH
+209 SEASGGYH
-217 SVDEN
+217 SINEN
-222 VRKDGERIM
+222 VRKDGECIV

-257 ERIEYEQNL
+257 ERIEHEQNL

-273 AEAEELGELGAWEF
+273 AEAEELGDLGAWEF
-287 DESGMSTWTA
+287 DESGMLTWTA

-303 EVDDDFDPTVEGGLS
+303 EVGDDFDPTVEDGLS
-318 FYHPADRE
+318 FYHPEDRE

-335 LEDGEPYDL
+335 LEHGEPYDL
-344 EVRLITATGDRRWVR
+344 EVRLITAKGNRRWVR
-359 TRGKRVEDDES
+359 TRGKRVEGTEK

-389 LRVQNERLESFASV
+389 LRVQNERLDSFASV
-403 VSHDLQGPLTAAQ
+403 VSHDLQGPLTVAQ
-416 GHLELARQE
+416 GHLELAQQD
-425 VTNDHLDSIDDAHER
+425 VTNDHLDSIDAAHER

-454 GREATTTEPVNV
+454 GREATTTEPVTL

-471 ACWQT
+471 ACWET
-476 IDTAEATLV
+476 VETENATLE

-507 RNSVAHG
+507 RNCATHG
-514 SQPEPSQLQEES
+514 VESSLSQLQGEHSERGS
-526 LEQGAAGSPGQP
+526 TSSPGQSG
-538 DGAVGNGGGVTVT
+538 GAVENDGGVTVT
-551 VGDVDD
+551 VGDIHG

-562 VADDGPGIPEDER
+562 IADDGPGIPKDER
-575 DAVFDAGYSTASEGT
+575 DAVFEAGYSTASEGT

-603 HGWDVSVTDS
+603 HGWDVNVTDS

-626 EAR
+626 KKT

>member
-6 SGSAIRVLHVDDD
+6 SAIQVLHVDDD
-19 RQYAETT
+19 REYTEMT
-26 AAFLKQER
+26 AAFLQRESVD
-34 AEFEVETATSASEGL
+34 FTIETATSASEGL
-49 ARLDGESVD
+49 RLLDRESVD

-71 IDFLESIRE
+71 IDFLEAVRE
-80 AYPDLPFIL
+80 DYPDLPFIL

-95 EAVAGDAI
+95 EAVASDAI

-113 TSDPSHYALL
+113 TADTSHYALL

-136 QRALEESKDRLSLF
+136 QRALEASKDRLSLF
-150 IDQSPLGFVEF
+150 IDQSPLGFVEYN
-161 DQDFEIIRVNDTVT
+161 QDFEIVRVNDTLT
-175 DIFGYTE
+175 EIFGYTE
-182 EELVGETWEV
+182 TELLGETWEM
-192 FVSPRSYDDV
+192 FVSSESYDDV

-209 SDVSGGYH
+209 SEASGGYH
-217 SVDEN
+217 SINEN
-222 VRKDGERIM
+222 VRKDGECIV

-257 ERIEYEQNL
+257 ERIEHEQNL

-273 AEAEELGELGAWEF
+273 AEAEELGDLGAWEF

-303 EVDDDFDPTVEGGLS
+303 EVGDDFDPTVEDGLS
-318 FYHPADRE
+318 FYPPEDRE
-326 TVADAVDAA
+326 TVSDAVEAA
-335 LEDGEPYDL
+335 LEHGEPYDL
-344 EVRLITATGDRRWVR
+344 EVRLITAKGNRRWVR
-359 TRGKRVEDDES
+359 TRGKRVEDAEN

-389 LRVQNERLESFASV
+389 LRVQNERLDSFASV
-403 VSHDLQGPLTAAQ
+403 VSHDLQGPLTVAQ
-416 GHLELARQE
+416 GHLELAQQD
-425 VTNDHLDSIDDAHER
+425 VTNDHLDSIDAAHER

-454 GREATTTEPVNV
+454 GRAATTTEPVTL

-471 ACWQT
+471 ACWET
-476 IDTAEATLV
+476 VETENATLV
-485 TDTDSVVLAD
+485 ADTDSVVLAD

-507 RNSVAHG
+507 RNCVAHG
-514 SQPEPSQLQEES
+514 SDLPLSQIQSES
-526 LEQGAAGSPGQP
+526 VEHGSSSGPVQS
-538 DGAVGNGGGVTVT
+538 DEADESDARVTVT

-575 DAVFDAGYSTASEGT
+575 DTVFEAGYSTASEGT

-626 EAR
+626 KET

>member
-1 MGEAG
+1 MGEA
-6 SGSAIRVLHVDDD
+6 GSAIRVLHVDDD

-26 AAFLKQER
+26 AAFLKRER
-34 AEFEVETATSASEGL
+34 TAFDIETATSAAAGL
-49 ARLDGESVD
+49 RLLETESVD

-71 IDFLESIRE
+71 IDFLESVRE
-80 AYPDLPFIL
+80 DYPDLPFIL

-95 EAVAGDAI
+95 EEIAGDAI

-113 TSDPSHYALL
+113 TSDTSHYALL

-136 QRALEESKDRLSLF
+136 QRALEASKDRLSLF
-150 IDQSPLGFVEF
+150 IDQSPLGFVEYN
-161 DQDFEIIRVNDTVT
+161 QDFEIVRVNDTLT
-175 DIFGYTE
+175 EIFGYTE

-192 FVSPRSYDDV
+192 FVSEESYDHV

-209 SDVSGGYH
+209 SEASGGYH
-217 SVDEN
+217 SVNEN
-222 VRKDGERIM
+222 VRKGGERIM

-244 DVVTIFSHCQDVT
+244 GVVTIFSHCQDVT
-257 ERIEYEQNL
+257 ERIEHEQNL

-273 AEAEELGELGAWEF
+273 AEAEELGDLGAWEF
-287 DESGMSTWTA
+287 DETGTLTWTA

-303 EVDDDFDPTVEGGLS
+303 EVDDDFDPTIEEGLS
-318 FYHPADRE
+318 FYHPEDRE
-326 TVADAVDAA
+326 MVSDAVDAA
-335 LEDGEPYDL
+335 LEDGEPYDI
-344 EVRLITATGDRRWVR
+344 ETRLITATGDRRWVR
-359 TRGKRVEDDES
+359 THGKRVEGAEK

-403 VSHDLQGPLTAAQ
+403 VSHDLQGPLTVAQ
-416 GHLELARQE
+416 GHLELAQQA
-425 VTNDHLDSIDDAHER
+425 VTNDHLDSIDSAHER

-454 GREATTTEPVNV
+454 GREATTTEPVSL
-466 QTAAT
+466 QTAAS
-471 ACWQT
+471 ACWET
-476 IDTAEATLV
+476 IGTENGSLV
-485 TDTDSVVLAD
+485 TDTDSVVVAD
-495 PRRLQRLLANLF
+495 PRRLQRLLENLF
-507 RNSVAHG
+507 RNCVAHG
-514 SQPEPSQLQEES
+514 WEPSLSQMHENS
-526 LEQGAAGSPGQP
+526 MEQGSGGSLRQS
-538 DGAVGNGGGVTVT
+538 DETVESDTGVTVT
-551 VGDVDD
+551 VGDIDD

-562 VADDGPGIPEDER
+562 VADDGPGVPEDER
-575 DAVFDAGYSTASEGT
+575 DTVFEAGYSTSSDGT

-626 EAR
+626 RET

>member
-1 MGEAG
+1 MGEA
-6 SGSAIRVLHVDDD
+6 GSAIRVLHVDDD

-26 AAFLKQER
+26 AAFLTRER
-34 AEFEVETATSASEGL
+34 PAFDIETATSAAAGL
-49 ARLDGESVD
+49 RLLETEPVD

-71 IDFLESIRE
+71 IDFLESVRE
-80 AYPDLPFIL
+80 DYPDLPFIL

-113 TSDPSHYALL
+113 TSDTSHYALL

-136 QRALEESKDRLSLF
+136 QRALEASKDRLSLF
-150 IDQSPLGFVEF
+150 IDQSPLGFVEYN
-161 DQDFEIIRVNDTVT
+161 QDFEIVRVNDTLT
-175 DIFGYTE
+175 EIFGYTE

-192 FVSPRSYDDV
+192 FVSEESYDHV

-209 SDVSGGYH
+209 SEASGGYH
-217 SVDEN
+217 SVNEN
-222 VRKDGERIM
+222 VRKGGERIM

-244 DVVTIFSHCQDVT
+244 GVVTIFSHCQDVT
-257 ERIEYEQNL
+257 ERIEHEQNL

-273 AEAEELGELGAWEF
+273 AEAEELGDLGAWEF
-287 DESGMSTWTA
+287 DETGTLTWTA

-303 EVDDDFDPTVEGGLS
+303 EVDDDFDPTIEEGLS
-318 FYHPADRE
+318 FYHPEDRE
-326 TVADAVDAA
+326 MVSDAVDAA
-335 LEDGEPYDL
+335 LEDGEPYDI
-344 EVRLITATGDRRWVR
+344 ETRLITATGDCRWVR
-359 TRGKRVEDDES
+359 THGKRVEGAEK

-375 FIQDITEQKERERR
+375 FIQDITDQKERERR
-389 LRVQNERLESFASV
+389 LRVQNDRLESFASV
-403 VSHDLQGPLTAAQ
+403 VSHDLQGPLTVAQ
-416 GHLELARQE
+416 GHLELAQQA

-454 GREATTTEPVNV
+454 GREATTTEPVSL
-466 QTAAT
+466 QTAAS
-471 ACWQT
+471 ACWET
-476 IDTAEATLV
+476 IGTENGTLV
-485 TDTDSVVLAD
+485 TGTDSVVVAD
-495 PRRLQRLLANLF
+495 PRRLQRLLENLF
-507 RNSVAHG
+507 RNCVAHG
-514 SQPEPSQLQEES
+514 SEPSLSQMHENS
-526 LEQGAAGSPGQP
+526 MEQGSVGSPGQS
-538 DGAVGNGGGVTVT
+538 DEIVESDTGVTVT
-551 VGDVDD
+551 VGDIDD

-562 VADDGPGIPEDER
+562 VADDGPGVPEDER
-575 DAVFDAGYSTASEGT
+575 DTVFEAGYSTAPEGT

-626 EAR
+626 RET

>member
-1 MGEAG
+1 MGEA
-6 SGSAIRVLHVDDD
+6 GSAIRVLHVDDD

-26 AAFLKQER
+26 AAFLTRER
-34 AEFEVETATSASEGL
+34 PAFDIETATSAAAGL
-49 ARLDGESVD
+49 RLLETEPVD

-71 IDFLESIRE
+71 IDFLESVRE
-80 AYPDLPFIL
+80 DYPDLPFIL

-113 TSDPSHYALL
+113 TSDTSHYALL

-136 QRALEESKDRLSLF
+136 QRALEASKDRLSLF
-150 IDQSPLGFVEF
+150 IDQSPLGFVEYN
-161 DQDFEIIRVNDTVT
+161 QDFEIVRVNDTLT
-175 DIFGYTE
+175 EIFGYTE

-192 FVSPRSYDDV
+192 FVSEESYDHV

-209 SDVSGGYH
+209 SEASGGYH
-217 SVDEN
+217 SVNEN
-222 VRKDGERIM
+222 VRKGGERIM

-257 ERIEYEQNL
+257 ERIEHEQNL

-273 AEAEELGELGAWEF
+273 AEAEELGDLGAWEF
-287 DESGMSTWTA
+287 DETGTLTWTA

-303 EVDDDFDPTVEGGLS
+303 GVDDDFDPTIEEGLS
-318 FYHPADRE
+318 FYHPEDRE
-326 TVADAVDAA
+326 MVSDAVDAA
-335 LEDGEPYDL
+335 LEDGEPYDI
-344 EVRLITATGDRRWVR
+344 ETRLITATGDCRWVR
-359 TRGKRVEDDES
+359 THGKRVEGAEK

-375 FIQDITEQKERERR
+375 FIQDITDQKERERR
-389 LRVQNERLESFASV
+389 LRVQNDRLESFASV
-403 VSHDLQGPLTAAQ
+403 VSHDLQGPLTVAQ
-416 GHLELARQE
+416 GHLELAQQA

-454 GREATTTEPVNV
+454 GREATTTEPVSL
-466 QTAAT
+466 QTAAS
-471 ACWQT
+471 ACWET
-476 IDTAEATLV
+476 IGTENGTLV
-485 TDTDSVVLAD
+485 TDTDSVVVAD
-495 PRRLQRLLANLF
+495 PRRLQRLLENLF
-507 RNSVAHG
+507 RNCVAHG
-514 SQPEPSQLQEES
+514 SEPSISQMHENS
-526 LEQGAAGSPGQP
+526 MEQGSVGSPGQS
-538 DGAVGNGGGVTVT
+538 DEIVESDTGVTVT
-551 VGDVDD
+551 VGDIDD

-562 VADDGPGIPEDER
+562 VADDGPGVPEDER
-575 DAVFDAGYSTASEGT
+575 DTVFEAGYSTAPEGT

-626 EAR
+626 RET

>member
-1 MGEAG
+1 MGEA
-6 SGSAIRVLHVDDD
+6 GSAIRVLHVDDD

-26 AAFLKQER
+26 AAFLTRER
-34 AEFEVETATSASEGL
+34 PAFDIETATSAAAGL
-49 ARLDGESVD
+49 RLLETEPVD

-71 IDFLESIRE
+71 IDFLESVRE
-80 AYPDLPFIL
+80 DYPDLPFIL

-113 TSDPSHYALL
+113 TSDTSHYALL

-136 QRALEESKDRLSLF
+136 QRALEASKDRLSLF
-150 IDQSPLGFVEF
+150 IDQSPLGFVEYN
-161 DQDFEIIRVNDTVT
+161 QDFEIVRVNETLT
-175 DIFGYTE
+175 EIFGYTE

-192 FVSPRSYDDV
+192 FVSEESYDHV

-209 SDVSGGYH
+209 SEASGGYH
-217 SVDEN
+217 SVNEN
-222 VRKDGERIM
+222 VRKGGERIM

-257 ERIEYEQNL
+257 ERIEHEQNL

-273 AEAEELGELGAWEF
+273 AEAEELGDLGAWEF
-287 DESGMSTWTA
+287 DETGTLTWTA

-303 EVDDDFDPTVEGGLS
+303 GVDDDFDPTIEEGLS
-318 FYHPADRE
+318 FYHPEDRE
-326 TVADAVDAA
+326 MVSDAVDAA
-335 LEDGEPYDL
+335 LEDGEPYDI
-344 EVRLITATGDRRWVR
+344 ETRLITATGDCRWVR
-359 TRGKRVEDDES
+359 THGKRVEGAEK

-375 FIQDITEQKERERR
+375 FIQDITDQKERERR
-389 LRVQNERLESFASV
+389 LRVQNDRLESFASV
-403 VSHDLQGPLTAAQ
+403 VSHDLQGPLTVAQ
-416 GHLELARQE
+416 GHLELAQQA

-454 GREATTTEPVNV
+454 GREATTTEPVSL
-466 QTAAT
+466 QTAAS
-471 ACWQT
+471 ACWET
-476 IDTAEATLV
+476 IGTENGTLV
-485 TDTDSVVLAD
+485 TGTDSVVVAD
-495 PRRLQRLLANLF
+495 PRRLQRLLENLF
-507 RNSVAHG
+507 RNCVAHG
-514 SQPEPSQLQEES
+514 SEPSLSQMHENS
-526 LEQGAAGSPGQP
+526 MEQGSVGSPGQS
-538 DGAVGNGGGVTVT
+538 DEIVESDTGVTVT
-551 VGDVDD
+551 VGDIDD

-562 VADDGPGIPEDER
+562 VADDGPGVPEDER
-575 DAVFDAGYSTASEGT
+575 DTVFEAGYSTAPEGT

-626 EAR
+626 RET

>member
-6 SGSAIRVLHVDDD
+6 SGSTIRVLHVDDD

-26 AAFLKQER
+26 AAFLTQER
-34 AEFEVETATSASEGL
+34 AEFEIETATSASEGL

-71 IDFLESIRE
+71 IDFLESVRE
-80 AYPDLPFIL
+80 DYPDLPFIL

-113 TSDPSHYALL
+113 TGDTSHYALL

-150 IDQSPLGFVEF
+150 IDQSPLGFVEYN
-161 DQDFEIIRVNDTVT
+161 QDFEIVRVNDTLT

-182 EELVGETWEV
+182 DELVGETWEV
-192 FVSPRSYDDV
+192 FVSDESYADV

-209 SDVSGGYH
+209 SEASGGYH

-257 ERIEYEQNL
+257 ERVEYEQNL

-273 AEAEELGELGAWEF
+273 AEAEVLGELGAWEF

-303 EVDDDFDPTVEGGLS
+303 EVDDDFDPTVEDGLS
-318 FYHPADRE
+318 FYHPDDRE

-335 LEDGEPYDL
+335 LEDGDSYDI

-476 IDTAEATLV
+476 IDTADATLV

-514 SQPEPSQLQEES
+514 SQPAPSHLQEES
-526 LEQGAAGSPGQP
+526 LEQGAASSPGQP
-538 DGAVGNGGGVTVT
+538 DGAVGSDDEVTVT

-590 GFGLAIVADIAAV
+590 GFGLAIVTDIAAV